1 MAVATGTIASRSW
14 LADDPW
20 LDLED
25 VEWFGPAEPALAAL
39 RASAAAVL
47 PEPILPARPAPPSY
61 REARRAARWSG
72 ARKRRFA
79 LRFVPTAT
87 VVAGA
92 AAALP
97 WLLFRSSPGATPAA
111 APLPLSS
118 GPTAGRTA
126 TPQAPT
132 AAPRATTG
140 SRTPA
145 GTYGETA
152 ATSDV
157 LLLSERLA
165 ASRAGAVALV
175 ANVSLPEAAAAPA
188 KQPKAVLT
196 NVTRAKAEQTVQWHD
211 AIAIGLPYAGR
222 LENGV
227 RLPQEGDDYVTWDP
241 VNDRVPNRA
250 WRLYGTEE
258 LVRTLLKVIR
268 EYRAANPGAPR
279 VVVGDMSR
287 KGGGPLDEHVSHQ
300 NGLDVDVYFP
310 RKDRELADP
319 GSVSNIDMA
328 LAQDLV
334 DRFVAAGA
342 QLVLVGPSTPLTGP
356 SGVVIPYP
364 NHDNHI
370 HVRLRHPVGG
380 QASD

>member
-1 MAVATGTIASRSW
+1 MAAATGTLASRSW

-39 RASAAAVL
+39 RATAAVVL
-47 PEPILPARPAPPSY
+47 PEPILPARPTQSTY
-61 REARRAARWSG
+61 REARRAARWSA
-72 ARKRRFA
+72 ARKRRLA
-79 LRFVPTAT
+79 VRLVPTAT

-97 WLLFRSSPGATPAA
+97 WLLFRSSP
-111 APLPLSS
+111 AP
-118 GPTAGRTA
+118 G
-126 TPQAPT
+126 PT
-132 AAPRATTG
+132 AAPPPLASGTPAVRAPAGRTTAPTTG
-140 SRTPA
+140 RQRAAAPA

-152 ATSDV
+152 RASDM

-165 ASRAGAVALV
+165 ASRADGISLV
-175 ANVSLPEAAAAPA
+175 ANISTAPADAAPA
-188 KQPKAVLT
+188 ARRPKAELP
-196 NVTRAKAEQTVQWHD
+196 NVTKAKAKQTVDWRH
-211 AIAIGLPYAGR
+211 AISIGLPYAGR

-258 LVRTLLKVIR
+258 LVRTILKVIR

-279 VVVGDMSR
+279 VVIGDMSR

-300 NGLDVDVYFP
+300 NGLDVDIYYP

-319 GSVSNIDMA
+319 FSVSNIDMA

-342 QLVLVGPSTPLTGP
+342 QLVLVGPSTGLTGP
-356 SGVVIPYP
+356 SGVVLPYP

-370 HVRLRHPVGG
+370 HLRLRHPVGG